1 MASRTLPI
9 ALLARS
15 GRHSIFVTPRNL
27 SSLNQLSAPRCHANS
42 KRYLQTT
49 ARRLD
54 AQQQANVKVK
64 RDAKG
69 SDNVVVRRDSKVYK
83 DADEAVADLV
93 SGSTILSS
101 GFGVCGTA
109 GT

>member
-1 MASRTLPI
+1 M
-9 ALLARS
+9 
-15 GRHSIFVTPRNL
+15 
-27 SSLNQLSAPRCHANS
+27 
-42 KRYLQTT
+42 
-49 ARRLD
+49 
-54 AQQQANVKVK
+54 KVK